1 MTRTRVRSNLAAAI
15 AAGPARRAVERV
27 TDDLADAARDAA
39 PPAKVWM
46 TKPGANR
53 PAHADAHGQTVP
65 ANLPFRLKRQVYIR
79 KGRGPDGKA
88 VNSSGGWKTID
99 GWDLAMR
106 PRDPGLPDDQQ
117 LGCQCQAVD
126 LPKAI
131 AAGVHADPVRVS
143 ASLVRAKVTVAF
155 PRVAESEYADEGGGW
170 LAAAA
175 HRVAARSRTR
185 R

>member
-15 AAGPARRAVERV
+15 AAGPARRAAERV

-39 PPAKVWM
+39 PAAKVWM
-46 TKPGANR
+46 TTPGDNR
-53 PAHADAHGQTVP
+53 PAHADAHGQAVP
-65 ANLPFRLKRQVYIR
+65 SNLPFRLKRQVYVR
-79 KGRGPDGKA
+79 KGRGPGGKA
-88 VNSSGGWKTID
+88 LNPAGGWKTID

-131 AAGVHADPVRVS
+131 AAGVHAEPVRVS
-143 ASLVRAKVTVAF
+143 GLRAQAKVRVVF
-155 PRVAESEYADEGGGW
+155 PRVAESEYADQGGGW

-175 HRVAARSRTR
+175 YRVAAQARTR